1 MLSRT
6 SKMPCESISL
16 DARQCKTGSKL
27 AKIKGSVCNG
37 CYALKGFYNMPSVKN
52 KMAERMNFFNS
63 IDFVPRMIEIL
74 EQRKNKK
81 LFRWFDSGDV
91 QSELMAHNILDVCEA
106 TPHTMHWIPSK
117 EAGIW
122 KQVKKQRKVP
132 GNVILRISAT
142 MIDGNPSN
150 NFSHTSTVHID
161 KPQGF
166 ICEAYTRGGKCGPCT
181 ACWNKEIKNISY
193 PKH

>member
-27 AKIKGSVCNG
+27 AKIPGSVCNG

-91 QSELMAHNILDVCEA
+91 QSELMAQIFWTYARQHRIQC
-106 TPHTMHWIPSK
+106 IGSR
-117 EAGIW
+117 
-122 KQVKKQRKVP
+122 QKKRD
-132 GNVILRISAT
+132 LE
-142 MIDGNPSN
+142 
-150 NFSHTSTVHID
+150 TS
-161 KPQGF
+161 
-166 ICEAYTRGGKCGPCT
+166 
-181 ACWNKEIKNISY
+181 
-193 PKH
+193 

>member
-63 IDFVPRMIEIL
+63 IDFVPRMIELL

-91 QSELMAHNILDVCEA
+91 QSELMANNILDVCEA

-142 MIDGNPSN
+142 MIDGKPSN
-150 NFSHTSTVHID
+150 NFSSRFTPRLKLSFFSLKTMPLIIIAD
-161 KPQGF
+161 KIS
-166 ICEAYTRGGKCGPCT
+166 ICFE
-181 ACWNKEIKNISY
+181 ESLS
-193 PKH
+193 